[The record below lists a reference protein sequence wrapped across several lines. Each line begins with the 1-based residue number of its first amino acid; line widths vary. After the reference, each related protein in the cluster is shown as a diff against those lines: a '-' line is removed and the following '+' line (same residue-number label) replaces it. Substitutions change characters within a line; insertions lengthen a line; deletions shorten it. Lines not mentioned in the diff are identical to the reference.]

1 MINDILQKIV
11 VWVDTLYTNLAI
23 SEKISNLLSYLSE
36 YQTYIDD
43 FKYYVSGI
51 YFIFGKALI
60 TYMVSVAVAL
70 FALRLA
76 LALIKVFRK

>member
-11 VWVDTLYTNLAI
+11 VWVDTLYTTLNI
-23 SEKISNLLSYLSE
+23 SQKISTLLGYLSE
-36 YQTYIDD
+36 YQNYLTD
-43 FKYYVSGI
+43 FKYYISGI

>member
-11 VWVDTLYTNLAI
+11 VWVDSLYTTLAI
-23 SEKISNLLSYLSE
+23 SQKISNLLGYLSQ
-36 YQTYIDD
+36 YQSYITD

-60 TYMVSVAVAL
+60 TYMVSVSVAL
-70 FALRLA
+70 FSLRIA